1 MKRIMKK
8 HCTAFRWLGVFF
20 AIWGV
25 LLMRRSRKRQAV
37 LPYCIATSFII
48 LGVLLVKPL
57 QDENEQIET
66 DHEFEASLTDD
77 IEPNP
82 SHPDEEEV

>member
-1 MKRIMKK
+1 MKKIMKK
-8 HCTAFRWLGVFF
+8 HCTAFRWLGLFF

-25 LLMRRSRKRQAV
+25 LLMKRSRKRQAV

-57 QDENEQIET
+57 RDDDRNEDEQIE
-66 DHEFEASLTDD
+66 DPVEDSLSHDD
-77 IEPNP
+77 
-82 SHPDEEEV
+82 STEE

>member
-1 MKRIMKK
+1 MKGFCYEKIMKK
-8 HCTAFRWLGVFF
+8 HCTAFRWLGLFF

-25 LLMRRSRKRQAV
+25 LLMKRSRKRQAV

-57 QDENEQIET
+57 RDEDRNEDEQIE
-66 DHEFEASLTDD
+66 DPVKDSLSHDD
-77 IEPNP
+77 
-82 SHPDEEEV
+82 STEE

>member
-1 MKRIMKK
+1 MKKIMKK
-8 HCTAFRWLGVFF
+8 HCTAFRWLGLFF

-25 LLMRRSRKRQAV
+25 LLMKRSRKRQAV

-57 QDENEQIET
+57 RDKDEQIE
-66 DHEFEASLTDD
+66 DPVKDSL
-77 IEPNP
+77 
-82 SHPDEEEV
+82 SHDNSTEE